1 MADKHAEEEE
11 KGKEDEE
18 DERDEEEEKGEKKKE
33 EPVPLKWVLKYY
45 IFVNQAFCEVSP
57 QYQYLYDSISKYSR
71 RRRSDRQKAM
81 CGGFGRRV
89 FSQYAIFSQRDL
101 ELELNIE

>member
-1 MADKHAEEEE
+1 MVDKHAEEGE

-45 IFVNQAFCEVSP
+45 IFVNPAFCEVSL
-57 QYQYLYDSISKYSR
+57 QYQYLYDSK
-71 RRRSDRQKAM
+71 
-81 CGGFGRRV
+81 
-89 FSQYAIFSQRDL
+89 IFQ
-101 ELELNIE
+101 EAKE